1 MTSTVT
7 PALTDMAEVTRGRR
21 SRWYRNA
28 VLDAGLGIVF
38 LLLLAAVLAPF
49 LTPYRPEAQDLLH
62 TLAPVGSPGHPLG
75 TDELGRDLLSRLLHG
90 ARLDYQ
96 IGFLAVFFPFC
107 VGVCV
112 GCVAGYLG
120 GAVDTVVMRVVDV
133 VMAFPFYVLVIALVF
148 ALGPG
153 TRSIYVTFTAVG
165 WISYAR
171 IIRGEVLVAKEQE
184 YLLAARSAGLGLL
197 RIIWRHLLPNVIT
210 QAVVY
215 AVSDVVLAI
224 TAVVTLGYLGVG
236 VVPPTPDWGSMIAD
250 GQSLLSSDWE
260 LATIP
265 GLALV
270 VTGVGLSLLGD
281 GLSDVWRRS

>member
-1 MTSTVT
+1 MTSTLT
-7 PALTDMAEVTRGRR
+7 PVPTDVADSGRTRRP
-21 SRWYRNA
+21 RWYRNA
-28 VLDAGLGIVF
+28 VLDTGLAIV
-38 LLLLAAVLAPF
+38 LLLVLTAVLAPV
-49 LTPYRPEAQDLLH
+49 LTPYRPEAQDLMH
-62 TLAPVGSPGHPLG
+62 TLAPIGTPGHPLG
-75 TDELGRDLLSRLLHG
+75 TDALGRDVLSRLLYG

-112 GCVAGYLG
+112 GCLAGYFG
-120 GAVDTVVMRVVDV
+120 GVVDTVVMRIIDV

-153 TRSIYVTFTAVG
+153 TRSIYITFTAVG
-165 WISYAR
+165 WITYAR
-171 IIRGEVLVAKEQE
+171 IIRGETLVVRNQE
-184 YLLAARSAGLGLL
+184 YLLAARSGGLGRL
-197 RIIWRHLLPNVIT
+197 RIIRRHLLPNVIT

-215 AVSDVVLAI
+215 AVSDIVLVI
-224 TAVVTLGYLGVG
+224 TVVVTLGYLGVG
-236 VVPPTPDWGSMIAD
+236 VVPPTPDWGAMIAD
-250 GQSLLSSDWE
+250 GQTLLSTDWE

-270 VTGVGLSLLGD
+270 LTGVGLSLIGD